1 MAEITSNIKAEFQK
15 ENDILFIRLEGKIS
29 IYYSKEIYPSKE
41 YYKGI
46 KAVSVDFTDVSDFDS
61 YIVVY
66 LERLKQIADSNNL
79 DLDIRG
85 LNPKMESFFAALSKK
100 DGNSEAGPKAIG
112 FFRSYVI
119 HIGENFKQQAKDAF
133 SFIELLGEIIIG
145 ILKLLVRPGS
155 IRWKDF
161 PHHFSKAGVFAVP
174 ITILIVFL
182 IGLISGYQGAV
193 QLSQFGADIFIADL
207 VGISITRELSP
218 LMVAILV
225 AGRSGSAFAAEIG
238 TMKVAEEVDALDSMG
253 YNIVSFLVLP
263 RVIAVTLAMPL
274 LTMLCNIAGV
284 GGGLIAALTTL
295 DITISG
301 YLNELQLA
309 VSMGDILSGL
319 FKSIIFGFLVATIGC
334 FRGLQVTG
342 GAESVGRF
350 TTASVVTGVFM
361 IIFTDAIFTFIFQ
374 VLNI

>member
-1 MAEITSNIKAEFQK
+1 
-15 ENDILFIRLEGKIS
+15 
-29 IYYSKEIYPSKE
+29 
-41 YYKGI
+41 
-46 KAVSVDFTDVSDFDS
+46 
-61 YIVVY
+61 
-66 LERLKQIADSNNL
+66 
-79 DLDIRG
+79 
-85 LNPKMESFFAALSKK
+85 
-100 DGNSEAGPKAIG
+100 
-112 FFRSYVI
+112 
-119 HIGENFKQQAKDAF
+119 
-133 SFIELLGEIIIG
+133 
-145 ILKLLVRPGS
+145 
-155 IRWKDF
+155 
-161 PHHFSKAGVFAVP
+161 
-174 ITILIVFL
+174 
-182 IGLISGYQGAV
+182 
-193 QLSQFGADIFIADL
+193 
-207 VGISITRELSP
+207 
-218 LMVAILV
+218 MVAILV

-263 RVIAVTLAMPL
+263 RVLAVTLAMPL

-309 VSMGDILSGL
+309 VSMGDIFSGL
-319 FKSIIFGFLVATIGC
+319 FKSLIFGFLVATIGC
-334 FRGLQVTG
+334 FRGLQVRG

>member
-1 MAEITSNIKAEFQK
+1 MAENISKIKANFEK
-15 ENDILFIRLEGKIS
+15 DNDILFIELEGKIS
-29 IYYSKEIYPSKE
+29 IYESKEIYPSKE
-41 YYKGI
+41 YFKDI
-46 KAVSVDFTDVSDFDS
+46 KAVSVDFSKVHDFDS

-66 LERLKQIADSNNL
+66 LEKLKEISDSNSA
-79 DLDIRG
+79 DFKVRG
-85 LNPKMESFFAALSKK
+85 LNPKMESFIAALSKTDNQSDISTDK
-100 DGNSEAGPKAIG
+100 IG
-112 FFRSYVI
+112 FLRSHI
-119 HIGENFKQQAKDAF
+119 IQIGENFKQQAKDTF

-145 ILKLLVRPGS
+145 MFKLFIRPGS

-263 RVIAVTLAMPL
+263 RVLAVTLAMPL

-309 VSMGDILSGL
+309 VSMGDIFSGL
-319 FKSIIFGFLVATIGC
+319 FKSLIFGFLVATIGC
-334 FRGLQVTG
+334 FRGLQVRG